1 MGPNAARHV
10 RDILENLS
18 VILAIELMS
27 AAQAVDFRLKKQPG
41 LQLGQISA
49 QAYQL
54 VRQQIPFL
62 PEDALLYPY
71 LNRLIAMV
79 RAGEFVALVP
89 PLQDP
94 N

>member
-1 MGPNAARHV
+1 
-10 RDILENLS
+10 
-18 VILAIELMS
+18 
-27 AAQAVDFRLKKQPG
+27 VDFRLKKQPG
-41 LQLGQISA
+41 LKLGEFSA

-54 VRQQIPFL
+54 VRQQVPFL

-89 PLQDP
+89 PLQHP

>member
-1 MGPNAARHV
+1 
-10 RDILENLS
+10 
-18 VILAIELMS
+18 
-27 AAQAVDFRLKKQPG
+27 

-71 LNRLIAMV
+71 LNRLITMV
-79 RAGEFVALVP
+79 RAGEFAALVP